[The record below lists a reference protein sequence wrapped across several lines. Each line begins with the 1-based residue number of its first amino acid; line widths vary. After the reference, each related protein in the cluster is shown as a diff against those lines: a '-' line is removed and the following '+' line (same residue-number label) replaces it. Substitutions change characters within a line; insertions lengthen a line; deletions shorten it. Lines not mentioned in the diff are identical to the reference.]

1 MQVLGT
7 TIKTKA
13 AMAAAVAALAAG
25 AVGAAA
31 AAGGD
36 SANSFGSKVEAQ
48 VDACRASIPTGGIGK
63 CVSAWVREHNHGDS
77 VSDGKAHGPKG
88 PSAATGAEGKSEVN
102 HGQSAANGGAGSATA
117 EGQSDSTTHGAPAS
131 PGKSASHKP

>member
-31 AAGGD
+31 AAGGN

-77 VSDGKAHGPKG
+77 VSDTKSHGPKG
-88 PSAATGAEGKSEVN
+88 PRSAEGKSDVN

-117 EGQSDSTTHGAPAS
+117 EGQSDSTTHGKPLS